1 MNTNKVKDINS
12 NSNSPVGVGGS
23 SVPLQGLGVNSHSE
37 VGNRLFVRAR
47 TMLADMQTPVGI
59 YLKIRDLYT
68 NSVLLESSDYHGTE
82 NSYSYI
88 GFSPIGGI
96 SVNNFLIVEEYPD
109 GSQIETQVTDKMTV
123 ADRFDAFLRNF
134 QIVENESKLN
144 INGLFGYSSYESVQ
158 YFEDVKL
165 KARATVPGDMPG
177 LHYVLFKYII
187 AINHFNNEL
196 TIIENLLEGETSSI
210 PNIERIL
217 ANNNIATYKFETVG
231 EERCDISDEDFR
243 KMVRRGKEECYKGNV
258 FQIVLSRR
266 FYQQYKGDDFMLYRT
281 LRSVNP
287 SPYLFYFNF
296 GDFRIFGSSPEAH
309 LVVDANKGKAFIKP
323 IAGTFRRTGNDE
335 RDAELAE
342 KLSKDKKENAEHVM
356 LVDLARN
363 DLSRNT
369 DEVTVD
375 VYREVQYYSH
385 VIHLVSSVSGKLR
398 PDTKVIKLFADTFPA
413 GTLSGAPKIRAM
425 QLIDSIEPHDRGPY
439 GGCLGYIGF
448 DGSFNQ
454 AITIR
459 SFVSKNN
466 TLYYQAGAGVVAKSD
481 EESELQ
487 EVNNKLAALKRA
499 INVAGNNP

>member
-1 MNTNKVKDINS
+1 
-12 NSNSPVGVGGS
+12 
-23 SVPLQGLGVNSHSE
+23 
-37 VGNRLFVRAR
+37 
-47 TMLADMQTPVGI
+47 MLADLQTPVGI

-68 NSVLLESSDYHGTE
+68 NSVLLESSDYHGVE

-88 GFSPIGGI
+88 GFCPIGGI
-96 SVNNFLIVEEYPD
+96 SVNRFVITEEYPD
-109 GSQIETQVTDKMTV
+109 GSKISTPVTGKMTV
-123 ADRFDAFLRNF
+123 ADRFDVFLKSIDIKNDG
-134 QIVENESKLN
+134 VEVGV
-144 INGLFGYSSYESVQ
+144 NGLFGYSSYESVQ

-165 KARATVPGDMPG
+165 SARETVPGSMPG

-187 AINHFNNEL
+187 AVNHFNNEL
-196 TIIENLLEGETSSI
+196 TIIENLLEGETSEI
-210 PNIERIL
+210 ADIEEIL
-217 ANNNIATYKFETVG
+217 INNNIATYEFAAIGDEKS
-231 EERCDISDEDFR
+231 DITDDQY
-243 KMVRRGKEECYKGNV
+243 KAMVRKGKEQCFKGNV

-266 FYQQYKGDDFMLYRT
+266 FYQKFKGDDFMLYRT

-309 LVVDANKGKAFIKP
+309 LVVDPKKQKAYIKP
-323 IAGTFRRTGNDE
+323 IAGTFRRTGDDE
-335 RDAELAE
+335 KDFQLAE
-342 KLSKDKKENAEHVM
+342 KLRHDKKENAEHVM

-369 DEVTVD
+369 DHVEVEVF
-375 VYREVQYYSH
+375 REVQYYSH
-385 VIHLVSSVSGKLR
+385 VLHLVSSVSGKLK

-413 GTLSGAPKIRAM
+413 GTLSGAPKIKAM

-466 TLYYQAGAGVVAKSD
+466 TLYYQAGAGIVAKSD
-481 EESELQ
+481 EDSELQ
-487 EVNNKLAALKRA
+487 EVNNKLAALKKA
-499 INVAGNNP
+499 VDVASGK

>member
-1 MNTNKVKDINS
+1 MNIIVKS
-12 NSNSPVGVGGS
+12 KK
-23 SVPLQGLGVNSHSE
+23 
-37 VGNRLFVRAR
+37 
-47 TMLADMQTPVGI
+47 MLADLQTPVGI

-68 NSVLLESSDYHGTE
+68 NSVLLESSDYHGVE

-88 GFSPIGGI
+88 GFCPIGGI
-96 SVNNFLIVEEYPD
+96 SVNRFVITEEYPD
-109 GSQIETQVTDKMTV
+109 GSKISTPVTDKMTV
-123 ADRFDAFLRNF
+123 ADRFDVFLKS
-134 QIVENESKLN
+134 IN
-144 INGLFGYSSYESVQ
+144 IKNDGIEVIANGLFGYSSYESVQ

-165 KARATVPGDMPG
+165 SARETVPGSMPG

-187 AINHFNNEL
+187 AVNHFNNEL
-196 TIIENLLEGETSSI
+196 TIIENLLEGENSTI
-210 PNIERIL
+210 AEIEEIL
-217 ANNNIATYKFETVG
+217 INNNIATYEFAAVG
-231 EERCDISDEDFR
+231 DEKSDITDDQY
-243 KMVRRGKEECYKGNV
+243 KAMVRKGKEQCFKGNV

-266 FYQQYKGDDFMLYRT
+266 FYQKFKGDDFMLYRT

-309 LVVDANKGKAFIKP
+309 LVVDPKKQKAYIKP
-323 IAGTFRRTGNDE
+323 IAGTFRRTGDDE
-335 RDAELAE
+335 KDFQLAE
-342 KLSKDKKENAEHVM
+342 KLRHDKKENAEHVM

-369 DEVTVD
+369 DHVEVEVF
-375 VYREVQYYSH
+375 REVQYYSH
-385 VIHLVSSVSGKLR
+385 VLHLVSSVSGKLK

-413 GTLSGAPKIRAM
+413 GTLSGAPKIKAM
-425 QLIDSIEPHDRGPY
+425 QLIDRIEPHDRGPY

-466 TLYYQAGAGVVAKSD
+466 TLYYQAGAGIVAKSE

-487 EVNNKLAALKRA
+487 EVNNKLAALKKA
-499 INVAGNNP
+499 IDVASGK

>member
-1 MNTNKVKDINS
+1 MK
-12 NSNSPVGVGGS
+12 
-23 SVPLQGLGVNSHSE
+23 LYVNSKK
-37 VGNRLFVRAR
+37 
-47 TMLADMQTPVGI
+47 MLADLQTPVGI

-68 NSVLLESSDYHGTE
+68 NSVLLESSDYHGVE

-88 GFSPIGGI
+88 GFCPIGGI
-96 SVNNFLIVEEYPD
+96 TVNHFLISEEYPD
-109 GSQIETQVTDKMTV
+109 GSRIETQVTDKLTV
-123 ADRFDAFLRNF
+123 ANRFDAFLKS
-134 QIVENESKLN
+134 VELVKDDKSMLA
-144 INGLFGYSSYESVQ
+144 NGLFGYSSYESVQ

-165 KARATVPGDMPG
+165 TARETVPGSMPG

-187 AINHFNNEL
+187 AVNHFNNEL
-196 TIIENLLEGETSSI
+196 TIIENLQEGETTAI
-210 PNIERIL
+210 PNIEEIL
-217 ANNNIATYKFETVG
+217 LNNNIATYDFQAVG
-231 EERCDISDEDFR
+231 EEKSDISNEQY
-243 KMVRRGKEECYKGNV
+243 KAMVAQGKQECFKGNV

-266 FYQQYKGDDFMLYRT
+266 FYQEFKGDDFMLYRT

-296 GDFRIFGSSPEAH
+296 GSFRIFGSSPEAH
-309 LVVDANKGKAFIKP
+309 LIVDAKKQKAYINP
-323 IAGTFRRTGNDE
+323 IAGTFRRTGDDE
-335 RDAELAE
+335 KDFLLAE
-342 KLSKDKKENAEHVM
+342 KLRQDKKENAEHVM

-369 DEVTVD
+369 DHVEVEVF
-375 VYREVQYYSH
+375 REVQYYSH
-385 VIHLVSSVSGKLR
+385 VLHLVSSVSGKLK

-413 GTLSGAPKIRAM
+413 GTLSGAPKIKAM
-425 QLIDSIEPHDRGPY
+425 QLIDKIEPHDRGPY
-439 GGCLGYIGF
+439 GGCIGYIGF

-481 EESELQ
+481 EESEMQ

-499 INVAGNNP
+499 IDVASGK

>member
-1 MNTNKVKDINS
+1 MK
-12 NSNSPVGVGGS
+12 
-23 SVPLQGLGVNSHSE
+23 
-37 VGNRLFVRAR
+37 LFVKTGR
-47 TMLADMQTPVGI
+47 MLADMQTPVGI
-59 YLKIRDLYT
+59 YLKIRDMYT

-82 NSYSYI
+82 NSFSYI
-88 GFSPIGGI
+88 GFAPIGGI
-96 SVNNFLIVEEYPD
+96 SVNQFVIREEYPD
-109 GSQIETQVTDKMTV
+109 GTKIETQVVDKMTV
-123 ADRFDAFLRNF
+123 SGRFDKFLKSF
-134 QIVENESKLN
+134 ELIQEEKKPGL
-144 INGLFGYSSYESVQ
+144 INGLLGYTSYESVQ

-165 KARATVPGDMPG
+165 HARETVPGSMPG

-196 TIIENLLEGETSSI
+196 TIIENLKEGESSSMDTI
-210 PNIERIL
+210 IEIL
-217 ANNNIATYKFETVG
+217 LNNNYATYPFQAIG
-231 EERCDISDEDFR
+231 EEKSDISDEDYR
-243 KMVRRGKEECYKGNV
+243 KMVTLGKQECFRGNV

-266 FYQQYKGDDFMLYRT
+266 FYQQFRGDDFMLYRT

-296 GDFRIFGSSPEAH
+296 GDFKIFGSSPEAH
-309 LVVDANKGKAFIKP
+309 LVVDAKKQKAFIKP
-323 IAGTFRRTGNDE
+323 IAGTFRRTGDDE
-335 RDAELAE
+335 KDLILAE
-342 KLSKDKKENAEHVM
+342 KLSQDKKENAEHVM

-369 DEVTVD
+369 DQVEVD
-375 VYREVQYYSH
+375 VFREVQYYSH
-385 VIHLVSSVSGKLR
+385 VLHLVSSVSGKLR
-398 PDTKVIKLFADTFPA
+398 PDTQVIKLFSDTFPA
-413 GTLSGAPKIRAM
+413 GTLSGAPKIKAM
-425 QLIDSIEPHDRGPY
+425 QLIDNIEPHDRGPY

-487 EVNNKLAALKRA
+487 EVNNKLAALKKA
-499 INVAGNNP
+499 IDVASQIKI

>member
-1 MNTNKVKDINS
+1 
-12 NSNSPVGVGGS
+12 
-23 SVPLQGLGVNSHSE
+23 
-37 VGNRLFVRAR
+37 
-47 TMLADMQTPVGI
+47 MLSDMQTPVGI

-68 NSVLLESSDYHGTE
+68 NSVLLESSDYHGVE

-88 GFSPIGGI
+88 GFNPMGGI
-96 SVNNFLIVEEYPD
+96 SVNRFQIKEEYPD
-109 GSQIETQVTDKMTV
+109 GTVLNNKVVDHLTV
-123 ADRFDAFLRNF
+123 AERFDIFLKSF
-134 QIVENESKLN
+134 QIDGMPSGSGI
-144 INGLFGYSSYESVQ
+144 INGLLGYSSYESVQ

-165 KARATVPGDMPG
+165 HARETVPGSMPG

-187 AINHFNNEL
+187 AVNHFNNDL
-196 TIIENLLEGETSSI
+196 TIIENLLEGEESSLDQVV
-210 PNIERIL
+210 EIL
-217 ANNNIATYKFETVG
+217 ENNNFATYDFKAVG
-231 EERCDISDEDFR
+231 QEKSDISDEDFK
-243 KMVRRGKEECYKGNV
+243 KMVVRGKEECYKGNV

-266 FYQQYKGDDFMLYRT
+266 FYQEYKGDDFMLYRT

-309 LVVDANKGKAFIKP
+309 LVVDGKKQKAYIKP
-323 IAGTFRRTGNDE
+323 IAGTFRRTGDDE
-335 RDAELAE
+335 KDLELAE
-342 KLSKDKKENAEHVM
+342 KLSQDKKENAEHVM

-369 DEVTVD
+369 DEVKVD
-375 VYREVQYYSH
+375 VFREVQYYSH
-385 VIHLVSSVSGKLR
+385 VLHLVSSVSGKLR

-413 GTLSGAPKIRAM
+413 GTLSGAPKIKAM
-425 QLIDSIEPHDRGPY
+425 QLIDQIEPHDRGPY

-487 EVNNKLAALKRA
+487 EVNNKLAALKKA
-499 INVAGNNP
+499 VDVAGRI